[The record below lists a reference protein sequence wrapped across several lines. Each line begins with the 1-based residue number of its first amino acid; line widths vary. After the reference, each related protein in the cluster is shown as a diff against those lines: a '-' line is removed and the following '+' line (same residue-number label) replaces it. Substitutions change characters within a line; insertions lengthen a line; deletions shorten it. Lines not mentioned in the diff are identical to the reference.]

1 MIHMFLNR
9 RPLPWVAL
17 FILITALAATS
28 VIAADDDTYVG
39 DITAWRSEVEA
50 RLKADDGWLTIA
62 GLFWLSEGEHTFG
75 SHPDND
81 IVLPEGAPARVG
93 AFKQADGKI
102 TVEVEPGV
110 HVTMNGE
117 AIQSAVLERGP
128 RHTLSVGD
136 LKLWVHGSGKRHA
149 IRLRDPNSELR
160 KEFTGLRWYPVN
172 ESFRVSARFVPYD
185 EPKKV
190 ESVNIFGDAVTFTS
204 PGELVFTIDG
214 QEVTLQPSS
223 TRNGGFH
230 IIFRDQ
236 TSGKETYGAGRFL
249 NAGAPVDGGVVLDF
263 NRAYNPPC
271 AYNPYTTCPMPPK
284 QNHLPVAIEAGEKAC
299 KKTP

>member
-1 MIHMFLNR
+1 MFLNR
-9 RPLPWVAL
+9 CPRSWIAFLV
-17 FILITALAATS
+17 LITSLTAAS
-28 VIAADDDTYVG
+28 VIAADDDTYVEG
-39 DITAWRSEVEA
+39 ITAWRSEVEA
-50 RLKADDGWLTIA
+50 RLQADDGWLTVA

-75 SHPDND
+75 SHPDNN
-81 IVLPEGAPARVG
+81 IVLPEGAPPRVG
-93 AFKQADGKI
+93 TFRKAGGKI
-102 TVEVEPGV
+102 TVEVESGV
-110 HVTMNGE
+110 HVTMSGE
-117 AIQSAVLERGP
+117 AIRSAVLERGP

-149 IRLRDPNSELR
+149 IRLRDPNSKLR
-160 KEFTGLRWYPVN
+160 KDFTGLRWYPVD
-172 ESFRVSARFVPYD
+172 ESFRVSARFVPNG

-204 PGELVFTIDG
+204 PGELVFTVDG
-214 QEVTLQPSS
+214 REVTLQPSS

-230 IIFRDQ
+230 IIFRDK

-249 NAGAPVDGGVVLDF
+249 NAGAPVDGRVVLDF

-284 QNHLPVAIEAGEKAC
+284 QNHLIVAVEAGEKAY
-299 KKTP
+299 KKSP